1 MARLLPTLLLLP
13 CCLAV
18 GAAGEVPLPPIQDVV
33 LDAAT
38 LLADPGLLASDT
50 LALKVTG
57 RGRAA
62 FKLSERGEVLAAGQL
77 LAGENTLR
85 FTRPGLFVSSQS
97 LLFLLEALA
106 DGEAQRKFLRLQVTV
121 AGRAE
126 AEKPA
131 TALSGDFSLE
141 MYHSGRLIGF
151 RKKRMEE
158 LVKLTTGAESPPAD
172 PLAGSSFRPQTR
184 GQSIPVLGMALAL
197 AKHLAKKQAEKRIS
211 AQAAE
216 TRKRRLETVLVRTGP
231 DGGKIQVPVVIE
243 LRTE

>member
-1 MARLLPTLLLLP
+1 MLPALLLLP
-13 CCLAV
+13 AWLAA
-18 GAAGEVPLPPIQDVV
+18 GAAGEVPLPPIQAVV
-33 LDAAT
+33 LDADA
-38 LLADPGLLASDT
+38 LLADPALLASDT

-57 RGRAA
+57 RGQAA
-62 FKLSERGEVLAAGQL
+62 FKLSERGEVLAAGKL
-77 LAGENTLR
+77 LEGENILR
-85 FTRPGLFVSSQS
+85 FTRPGLFVASQS

-106 DGEAQRKFLRLQVTV
+106 DGEPQRKFLRLQVTV

-131 TALSGDFSLE
+131 PALSGDFSLE

-151 RKKRMEE
+151 RRKRMQE
-158 LVKLTTGAESPPAD
+158 LVQLTTGAESPPAD
-172 PLAGSSFRPQTR
+172 PLAGASFRPQPT

-197 AKHLAKKQAEKRIS
+197 AKHLARKQAEKRIS

-216 TRKRRLETVLVRTGP
+216 MRKRRLETTVARTGP
-231 DGGKIQVPVVIE
+231 DGAKIQVPVVIE